1 MMSAGILT
9 ELQTAAVAFLSGA
22 LITVVYDLLRIIRRA
37 IPHGNV
43 WIGIEDFIFWIW
55 AALWI
60 FSVLYRENDGN
71 LRFYTMIAMAAGMIL
86 YHRTVSEPLVRLFGR
101 ILKKLVGLL
110 GIPFRLLKKYL
121 KFLGNK
127 LKKNVKGIIMRT
139 SK

>member
-9 ELQTAAVAFLSGA
+9 ELQAAAVAFLSGA
-22 LITVVYDLLRIIRRA
+22 LITVVYDLLRIVRRA